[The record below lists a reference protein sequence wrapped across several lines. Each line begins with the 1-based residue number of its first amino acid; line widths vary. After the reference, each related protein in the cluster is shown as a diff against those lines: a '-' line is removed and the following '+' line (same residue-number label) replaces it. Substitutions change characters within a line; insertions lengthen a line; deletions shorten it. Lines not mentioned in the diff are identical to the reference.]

1 LRSIGNPIPVS
12 HSEQD
17 NVMPTPTEVLSRLHA
32 QLIDAARGYED
43 AEKAIRQPEISGLC
57 SELRKVHIRHAHEIA
72 GLLAERGARPESDGT
87 FMSVVHKA
95 VINARVALT
104 ADDASILPGLR
115 EGEKRIAAAYDD
127 ALLEAE
133 IAATDMGAVVDTL
146 RNQRVIV
153 VQNITRIDTVKA
165 VA

>member
-1 LRSIGNPIPVS
+1 MPTS
-12 HSEQD
+12 
-17 NVMPTPTEVLSRLHA
+17 MPTPTEILSRLHT

-43 AEKAIRQPEISGLC
+43 AESAIRQPEISGLC
-57 SELRKVHIRHAHEIA
+57 SELRRVHIRHAHEIA
-72 GLLAERGARPESDGT
+72 GLLAERGARPESDGSL
-87 FMSVVHKA
+87 MSVVHKA

-115 EGEKRIAAAYDD
+115 DGEKRIAAAYDD

-133 IAATDMGAVVDTL
+133 IAPADLEPLVDTL
-146 RNQRVIV
+146 RSQRAVIL
-153 VQNITRIDTVKA
+153 QNITRIDTVKA